1 MFMSAKYN
9 SLAISDSDDALW
21 CLSCE
26 QRVLTKRTAFV
37 IEHLPIFRRIIM
49 RREEMSS
56 NTLFDDFPAFCHLL
70 CRKRRL
76 SKNKYVEERLI
87 FHHPLSYENNSFVN
101 VYTK

>member
-49 RREEMSS
+49 RREMSS
-56 NTLFDDFPAFCHLL
+56 NTLFDDFPAFCHSLS
-70 CRKRRL
+70 RKRRL
-76 SKNKYVEERLI
+76 SKNK
-87 FHHPLSYENNSFVN
+87 
-101 VYTK
+101 